1 MNNEVMKALA
11 KELATRINRL
21 VNIPLISEE
30 NEQAFF
36 EMIVLMVL
44 ELMFTRMSK
53 EVL

>member
-11 KELATRINRL
+11 KELSTRINRL

>member
-21 VNIPLISEE
+21 VNIPMISEE

-36 EMIVLMVL
+36 EMIVLMVV